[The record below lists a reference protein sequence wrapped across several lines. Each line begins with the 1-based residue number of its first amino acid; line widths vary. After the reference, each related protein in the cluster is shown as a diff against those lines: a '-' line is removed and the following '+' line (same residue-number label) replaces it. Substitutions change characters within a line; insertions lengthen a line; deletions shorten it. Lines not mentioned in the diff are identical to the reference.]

1 MTVPDRTSGDRR
13 KKNNG
18 DDGKKGFTRYFQEI
32 GQTWLALLII
42 VPAFIAIFY
51 MLWIQQQTITDAQ
64 SSVNNM
70 NSLND
75 SRIETLTGFYRE
87 LNQSNQNM
95 FALMTTVFGAWVAA
109 VVAFFFSAK
118 NQAKAQDYSRQ
129 IQGSQVEVMKS
140 QAEAI
145 KKSASPEEKLSS
157 RTVEQ
162 LLNEHPG
169 AKNVISVT
177 MQSTIK
183 DVKQAFGDLS
193 NVLVVDTN
201 QKPIGVLYR
210 MDFTEKMKARIE
222 EANDFDNQLL
232 HQHIGKITE
241 DFATKNPWNTMTGV
255 RNYAELLL
263 SDNLQIAQAKMKT
276 IGDKPAVRGIVI
288 DSNGRAIGIVDYPM
302 ISSVLER
309 E

>member
-18 DDGKKGFTRYFQEI
+18 DDGKRGFTRYFQEI

-64 SSVNNM
+64 SSVNNV

-129 IQGSQVEVMKS
+129 IQGSQVEVMKT

-145 KKSASPEEKLSS
+145 KKSVSPEEKLSS

-169 AKNVISVT
+169 AKNIISVT

-193 NVLVVDTN
+193 NVVVVDTT
-201 QKPIGVLYR
+201 QKPLGVLYR
-210 MDFTEKMKARIE
+210 MDFTEKIKAEIE
-222 EANDFDNQLL
+222 GANTFDNDPLQK
-232 HQHIGKITE
+232 HIGKITE